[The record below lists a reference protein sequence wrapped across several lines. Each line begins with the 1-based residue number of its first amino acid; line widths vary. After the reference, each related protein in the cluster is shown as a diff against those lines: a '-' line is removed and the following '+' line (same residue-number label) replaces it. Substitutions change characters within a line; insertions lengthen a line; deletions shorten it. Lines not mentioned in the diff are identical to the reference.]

1 MPRELPRDNS
11 DGRDYIQFRGPQTSV
26 TVDRYGVRFETE
38 HRGGQVAHKPLPVV
52 DPESDDPPDDA
63 VARPVADAL
72 VESNPLIGWGV
83 ACEQPVDD
91 GDTCGDVFDTP
102 KAEASHRSVH
112 TGHTDD
118 GDADADDDL
127 GRDGDEDADPFDTA
141 DADDSDDSV
150 DADGDQDA

>member
-1 MPRELPRDNS
+1 MPRELPKDNS
-11 DGRDYIQFRGPQTSV
+11 DGRDYIQFRGLQTSV

-52 DPESDDPPDDA
+52 NPDSDDPPDDA

-83 ACEQPVDD
+83 ACEQITDD
-91 GDTCGDVFDTP
+91 GDICGDVFDTP

-112 TGHTDD
+112 TEYTD
-118 GDADADDDL
+118 GDADADDDP
-127 GRDGDEDADPFDTA
+127 GRDDDDAGDGDDDEDGG
-141 DADDSDDSV
+141 SDDT
-150 DADGDQDA
+150 

>member
-52 DPESDDPPDDA
+52 DPDSDDPPDDA

-112 TGHTDD
+112 TEQADD
-118 GDADADDDL
+118 DADADDDAW
-127 GRDGDEDADPFDTA
+127 GDTDDDASDGDEDDG
-141 DADDSDDSV
+141 SDDT
-150 DADGDQDA
+150 